1 MFIQSGTIGII
12 ADDLTGA
19 NDTALQFNL
28 SGANTQ
34 ILFDYSQAPEGM
46 LKTQVWA
53 ISTETRNLSKD
64 EAIPAVRGA
73 VKILNEKLNA
83 EYYYKKIDSTL
94 RGNIGVETM
103 TVLNEIGWDA
113 AIVVPAFPAEG
124 RTTVGGY
131 HLLNGEPIDRTDVA
145 RDPKAPVK
153 ESHIP
158 TLLAQQIGSADLVG
172 SVSLK
177 TVTKGAGP
185 ILVELQQ
192 LISQGKKLIVI
203 DAVSTTDLEQ
213 IVLAVEK
220 SSYNIL
226 PAGAAGMAKAFSS
239 VWLPESEYQHI
250 SKTIPDNPIFVVSGS
265 ATALARTQIEKVTN
279 SDDFEP
285 YVVEFTLEDIATQ
298 DFDIV
303 LDRIVKNLIKY
314 RLVIVHFSPIE
325 NSVDKNIEYAQA
337 NGINPDDIPSMITDY
352 LARLTK
358 DVAAIQDV
366 ILVLVGGETSCKVC
380 NAIGS
385 TNLQV
390 IDEADFAIPLCLD
403 FKAQWIITKSGN
415 LGNAATLVNIL
426 KYIERHK

>member
-1 MFIQSGTIGII
+1 MFIQTGTIGII

-34 ILFDYSQAPEGM
+34 ILFDYSQAPEG
-46 LKTQVWA
+46 LLNTQVWA
-53 ISTETRNLSKD
+53 ISTETRNSDKD
-64 EAIPAVRGA
+64 SAIPVVRGA
-73 VKILNEKLNA
+73 VKILDEKLNT

-94 RGNIGVETM
+94 RGNIGVEAM
-103 TVLNEIGWDA
+103 TVLNELGWDA
-113 AIVVPAFPAEG
+113 AVVVPAFPAEG
-124 RTTVGGY
+124 RTTIGGY
-131 HLLNGEPIDRTDVA
+131 HLLNGNPMDRTEMA
-145 RDPKAPVK
+145 RDPKSPVK

-172 SVSLK
+172 AITLK

-203 DAVSTTDLEQ
+203 DAVSTTDIEQ

-220 SSYNIL
+220 SSYNVL
-226 PAGAAGMAKAFSS
+226 PCGAAAMAKAFAD
-239 VWLPESEYQHI
+239 VWLPVNEYQHI
-250 SKTIPDNPIFVVSGS
+250 SKTIPDNPVFVVSGS
-265 ATALARTQIEKVTN
+265 ATSLARAQIEKLTH

-285 YVVEFTLEDIATQ
+285 YVLELTLEDISTTS
-298 DFDIV
+298 FDEIV
-303 LDRIVKNLIKY
+303 DRIVKNLIKY
-314 RLVIVHFSPIE
+314 RLVVVHFSAIE
-325 NSVDKNIEYAQA
+325 NSIEKNIEYAKA
-337 NGINPDDIPSMITDY
+337 NDINPDDIPSIITDY

-358 DVAAIQDV
+358 DVVAIQDV
-366 ILVLVGGETSCKVC
+366 ILLLVGGETSYKVC
-380 NAIGS
+380 SAIGS

-390 IDEADFAIPLCLD
+390 IDEADSAIPLCLD

-415 LGNAATLVNIL
+415 LGTSATLVNIL

>member
-1 MFIQSGTIGII
+1 MFIQTGTIGII

-34 ILFDYSQAPEGM
+34 ILFDYSQQPEGL

-53 ISTETRNLSKD
+53 ISTETRNLSKED
-64 EAIPAVRGA
+64 SVPIVRGA
-73 VKILNEKLNA
+73 VKILDEKLNA
-83 EYYYKKIDSTL
+83 EYFYKKIDSTL
-94 RGNIGVETM
+94 RGNIGIETM
-103 TVLNEIGWDA
+103 TVLNELGWDA
-113 AIVVPAFPAEG
+113 AIIVPAFPAEG

-131 HLLNGEPIDRTDVA
+131 HLLNGNPIDRTELA
-145 RDPKAPVK
+145 RDPKSPVK

-158 TLLAQQIGSADLVG
+158 TLLAQQIGSSDLVG
-172 SVSLK
+172 NISLK

-185 ILVELQQ
+185 ILIELQQ
-192 LISQGKKLIVI
+192 LICQGKKLIVI
-203 DAVSTTDLEQ
+203 DAVSTTDIEQ

-220 SSYNIL
+220 STYNIL
-226 PAGAAGMAKAFSS
+226 PCGAASMAKAFAD
-239 VWLPESEYQHI
+239 VWLPEAEYQHI
-250 SKTIPDNPIFVVSGS
+250 AKTIPDNPILVVSGS
-265 ATALARTQIEKVTN
+265 ATSLVRAQIEKVTH

-285 YVVEFTLEDIATQ
+285 YVVELTLETISTQ
-298 DFDIV
+298 SFDEI
-303 LDRIVKNLIKY
+303 LDRIVKHLNKY

-325 NSVDKNIEYAQA
+325 NSMDKNIEYAKA
-337 NGINPDDIPSMITDY
+337 NEINPDDIPSIITDY

-366 ILVLVGGETSCKVC
+366 ILVLVGGETSYKICS
-380 NAIGS
+380 AIGS

-390 IDEADFAIPLCLD
+390 IDEADSAIPLCLD
-403 FKAQWIITKSGN
+403 FKAQWIVTKSGN
-415 LGNAATLVNIL
+415 LGTSSTLVNIL

>member
-1 MFIQSGTIGII
+1 MFIQTGTIGII

-34 ILFDYSQAPEGM
+34 ILFDYSQQPEGL

-53 ISTETRNLSKD
+53 ISTETRNCGKE
-64 EAIPAVRGA
+64 EAIPVVRGA
-73 VKILNEKLNA
+73 VKILDEKLNA
-83 EYYYKKIDSTL
+83 EYFYKKIDSTL
-94 RGNIGVETM
+94 RGNIGTEAM
-103 TVLNEIGWDA
+103 TVLNELGWDA

-131 HLLNGEPIDRTDVA
+131 HLLNGNPIDRTELA
-145 RDPKAPVK
+145 RDPKSPVK

-172 SVSLK
+172 LISLK

-185 ILVELQQ
+185 ILIELQQ

-203 DAVSTTDLEQ
+203 DAVSTTDIEQ

-220 SSYNIL
+220 STYSIL
-226 PAGAAGMAKAFSS
+226 PCGAAAMAKAFSD
-239 VWLPESEYQHI
+239 VWIPDSEYQHI
-250 SKTIPDNPIFVVSGS
+250 TKTIPDNPVLVVSGS
-265 ATALARTQIEKVTN
+265 ATSLTRSQIEKVTH
-279 SDDFEP
+279 SDDFDP
-285 YVVEFTLEDIATQ
+285 YVVELTLETISTQ
-298 DFDIV
+298 CLDEI
-303 LDRIVKNLIKY
+303 LDRIVKQLIKY

-325 NSVDKNIEYAQA
+325 NSMDKNIEYAKA
-337 NGINPDDIPSMITDY
+337 NDINPDDIPSIITDY

-358 DVAAIQDV
+358 DVAAIQNV
-366 ILVLVGGETSCKVC
+366 ILVLIGGETSYKVC
-380 NAIGS
+380 SAIGS

-390 IDEADFAIPLCLD
+390 IDEADSAIPLCLD
-403 FKAQWIITKSGN
+403 FNAQWIVTKSGN
-415 LGNAATLVNIL
+415 LGTSATLINIL